1 MFLINNITNGIT
13 ITFNNNNN
21 IIRKENI
28 SLIHTLDREWILLQI
43 SFSSKEFENVFIA
56 VFQ

>member
-1 MFLINNITNGIT
+1 MFLINYITNGIT

-21 IIRKENI
+21 IITKENI

-43 SFSSKEFENVFIA
+43 FFSSKEF
-56 VFQ
+56 